1 MKETPKNRLTFKE
14 SMTEGR
20 YLATLT
26 KEEKSHYKKLSIDD
40 KRKVL
45 MKFND
50 SSSQK
55 VSEHSTE
62 KVSLF
67 DYMKRTMLKHGLDEV
82 TSITENAILKNEP
95 GKHIDSFMTRL
106 SSFSTTKDGT
116 TVFTYELI
124 NQNFVVIKIL
134 DEQLKQNKK
143 IIEQNNEIISLLKQ
157 IANKGE
163 M

>member
-1 MKETPKNRLTFKE
+1 MKKPPHNQLTFKE
-14 SMTEGR
+14 SMTEGK
-20 YLATLT
+20 YLTTIT
-26 KEEKSHYKKLSIDD
+26 KEEKIRYKKLSIEE

-45 MKFND
+45 NDFNA
-50 SSSQK
+50 
-55 VSEHSTE
+55 STPKKDD

-82 TSITENAILKNEP
+82 TSITENAVLKNEP

-157 IANKGE
+157 IANKGA

>member
-1 MKETPKNRLTFKE
+1 MKEIPKNRLTFKE

-20 YLATLT
+20 YVATLT
-26 KEEKSHYKKLSIDD
+26 KEEKSYYKKLSIDE
-40 KRKVL
+40 KRKAL
-45 MKFND
+45 NDFNA
-50 SSSQK
+50 STSQK
-55 VSEHSTE
+55 DD

>member
-1 MKETPKNRLTFKE
+1 MEEIPKNRLTFKE

-20 YLATLT
+20 YVATLT
-26 KEEKSHYKKLSIDD
+26 KEEKTYYKELSIDE
-40 KRKVL
+40 KRKAL
-45 MKFND
+45 NDFNA
-50 SSSQK
+50 STPQK
-55 VSEHSTE
+55 DD

-67 DYMKRTMLKHGLDEV
+67 DYVKSTMLKHGLDEV

-106 SSFSTTKDGT
+106 SSFSTTKDSG

>member
-1 MKETPKNRLTFKE
+1 
-14 SMTEGR
+14 
-20 YLATLT
+20 
-26 KEEKSHYKKLSIDD
+26 
-40 KRKVL
+40 
-45 MKFND
+45 
-50 SSSQK
+50 
-55 VSEHSTE
+55 
-62 KVSLF
+62 
-67 DYMKRTMLKHGLDEV
+67 
-82 TSITENAILKNEP
+82 
-95 GKHIDSFMTRL
+95 MTRL

>member
-1 MKETPKNRLTFKE
+1 MEEIPKNRLTFKE

-20 YLATLT
+20 YVATLT
-26 KEEKSHYKKLSIDD
+26 KEEKTYYKELSIDE
-40 KRKVL
+40 KRKAL
-45 MKFND
+45 NDFNA
-50 SSSQK
+50 STPQK
-55 VSEHSTE
+55 DD

-67 DYMKRTMLKHGLDEV
+67 DYMKSTMLKHGLDEV

-106 SSFSTTKDGT
+106 SSFSTTKDSG

>member
-1 MKETPKNRLTFKE
+1 MEEIPKNRLTFKE

-20 YLATLT
+20 YVATLT
-26 KEEKSHYKKLSIDD
+26 KEEKTYYKELSIDE
-40 KRKVL
+40 KRKAL
-45 MKFND
+45 NDFNA
-50 SSSQK
+50 STPQK
-55 VSEHSTE
+55 DD

-67 DYMKRTMLKHGLDEV
+67 DYMKSTMLKHGLDEV

-106 SSFSTTKDGT
+106 SSFSTTKDSG

-143 IIEQNNEIISLLKQ
+143 IIEQNNEIISLLK
-157 IANKGE
+157 
-163 M
+163 

>member
-1 MKETPKNRLTFKE
+1 MKEPPHNRLTFKE
-14 SMTEGR
+14 SMTEGE
-20 YLATLT
+20 YLTTIT
-26 KEEKSHYKKLSIDD
+26 KEDKIRYKKLSVEE

-45 MKFND
+45 NDFNA
-50 SSSQK
+50 STPQK
-55 VSEHSTE
+55 DD

-82 TSITENAILKNEP
+82 TSITENAVLKNEP
-95 GKHIDSFMTRL
+95 G
-106 SSFSTTKDGT
+106 KDGT

-157 IANKGE
+157 IANRGE

>member
-1 MKETPKNRLTFKE
+1 MKEIPKNRLTFKE

-20 YLATLT
+20 YVATLT
-26 KEEKSHYKKLSIDD
+26 KEEKSYYKKLSIDE
-40 KRKVL
+40 KRKAL
-45 MKFND
+45 NDFNA
-50 SSSQK
+50 STPQK
-55 VSEHSTE
+55 DD

-106 SSFSTTKDGT
+106 SSFSTTKDGK

-157 IANKGE
+157 IANKGK

>member
-1 MKETPKNRLTFKE
+1 MKEPPQNRLTFKE
-14 SMTEGR
+14 SMTEGK
-20 YLATLT
+20 YLTTIT
-26 KEEKSHYKKLSIDD
+26 KEEKIRYKKLSVEE

-45 MKFND
+45 NDFNA
-50 SSSQK
+50 
-55 VSEHSTE
+55 STPKKDD

-82 TSITENAILKNEP
+82 TSITENAVLKNEP

-157 IANKGE
+157 IANKGA

>member
-1 MKETPKNRLTFKE
+1 MEEIPKNRLTFKE

-20 YLATLT
+20 YVATLT
-26 KEEKSHYKKLSIDD
+26 KEEKTYYKELSIDE
-40 KRKVL
+40 KRKAL
-45 MKFND
+45 NDFNA
-50 SSSQK
+50 STPQK
-55 VSEHSTE
+55 DD

-67 DYMKRTMLKHGLDEV
+67 DYMKSTMLKHGLDEV

-95 GKHIDSFMTRL
+95 SKHIDSFMTRL
-106 SSFSTTKDGT
+106 SSFSTTKDSG